1 MIAADTDVVVRLLVN
16 DDRVQA
22 RKAAALFADNDVLL
36 SKTVLVET
44 EWVLRFSY
52 EIGRG
57 EIHDA
62 LLAVLGMPRVNGE
75 EPRQLAQALA
85 WFRQGMDFADALHL
99 ASAVGAERF
108 VTFDRRLVARSRE
121 LGGVPVEA
129 A

>member
-1 MIAADTDVVVRLLVN
+1 MIAVDTNVVVRLLVN

-22 RKAAALFADNDVLL
+22 RKAAALFAGNDVLL

-57 EIHDA
+57 QIHDA
-62 LLAVLGMPRVNGE
+62 LLAVLGMPRVSCE
-75 EPRQLAQALA
+75 EPRQIVEALA
-85 WFRQGMDFADALHL
+85 RFRQGLDFADALHL
-99 ASAVGAERF
+99 ASAVGADRF
-108 VTFDRRLVARSRE
+108 VTFDRKLVARSRE

>member
-1 MIAADTDVVVRLLVN
+1 MIAADTNVVVRLLVN

-62 LLAVLGMPRVNGE
+62 LLAILGMPRVHCE
-75 EPRQLAQALA
+75 EPRQVAQALA

-108 VTFDRRLVARSRE
+108 VTFDRKLVARSRK
-121 LGGVPVEA
+121 LGGIPVQA

>member
-1 MIAADTDVVVRLLVN
+1 MN

-22 RKAAALFADNDVLL
+22 RKAAALFAGNDVLL

-44 EWVLRFSY
+44 EWVLRFGY

-57 EIHDA
+57 EIHAA

-108 VTFDRRLVARSRE
+108 VTFDRKLVARSRE

>member
-108 VTFDRRLVARSRE
+108 VTFDRKLVARSRK
-121 LGGVPVEA
+121 LGGIPVQA

>member
-1 MIAADTDVVVRLLVN
+1 MIAVDTDVVVRLLVN

-22 RKAAALFADNDVLL
+22 RKAVALFADNDVLL

-52 EIGRG
+52 EIGCA

-62 LLAVLGMPRVNGE
+62 LFAVLGMPRVNCE
-75 EPRQLAQALA
+75 EPRQVAQALA

-108 VTFDRRLVARSRE
+108 VTFDRKLVARSRE